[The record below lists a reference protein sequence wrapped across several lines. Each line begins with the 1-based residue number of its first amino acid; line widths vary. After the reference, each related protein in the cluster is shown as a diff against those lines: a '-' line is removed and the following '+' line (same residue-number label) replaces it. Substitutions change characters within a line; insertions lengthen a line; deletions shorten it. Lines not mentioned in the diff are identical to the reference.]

1 MRFSVLLVPLVAV
14 ALGACSGAAAT
25 AAPSAASAASPSAAA
40 SAAPPSAAASA
51 AAPSDTT
58 APIASPSASSDSAAT
73 PTLSGP
79 FAAAGITHYV
89 DPAATAVNPADFE
102 TKVPSSA
109 GAVYVVFALKPGTV
123 GKVTLT
129 MTKAGQ
135 PAAAPLSLD
144 YTASDTWGDFQLN
157 FPSGDRTGDYV
168 ATITF
173 VSSGDSVI
181 LPFTDG

>member
-25 AAPSAASAASPSAAA
+25 AAPSAAST
-40 SAAPPSAAASA
+40 APPSAAASA
-51 AAPSDTT
+51 AAPSDTA
-58 APIASPSASSDSAAT
+58 APIARPSASSDGAPT
-73 PTLSGP
+73 PTLTGP
-79 FAAAGITHYV
+79 FTAAGITHYV

-123 GKVTLT
+123 GKVTLM

-135 PAAAPLSLD
+135 PAAPALSLD

-168 ATITF
+168 ATVTF